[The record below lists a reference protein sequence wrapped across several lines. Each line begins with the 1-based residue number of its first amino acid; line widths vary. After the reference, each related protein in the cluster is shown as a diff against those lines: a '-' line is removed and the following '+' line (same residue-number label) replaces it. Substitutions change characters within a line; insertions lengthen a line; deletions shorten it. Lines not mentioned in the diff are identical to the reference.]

1 MFLFFSLRLSNLVT
15 LNTTKRKEKKRTER
29 YGTEVNSVQFIESP
43 DFARNSN
50 FLQISHHSYV
60 NRATK
65 IGFLSS
71 KRVKRKNVYYHLY
84 VLIFFFNSRLTQRK
98 FNLWHF
104 IIFRNSSFSFNFFF
118 FSYIRLIFF
127 FKWLIL
133 KSRSS
138 ISQARFLFADQKK
151 KKTSYDFGTI
161 SYDDYH

>member
-29 YGTEVNSVQFIESP
+29 YGTEVNSVQFIESS

-50 FLQISHHSYV
+50 FLQISRHSYV

-118 FSYIRLIFF
+118 SYIRLIFF

-138 ISQARFLFADQKK
+138 ISQARFLFANQKK
-151 KKTSYDFGTI
+151 KKKSYDFGTI

>member
-50 FLQISHHSYV
+50 FLQITRHSYV

-84 VLIFFFNSRLTQRK
+84 VLIFFLIPDWRNV
-98 FNLWHF
+98 NL
-104 IIFRNSSFSFNFFF
+104 IFDISSSFVTLLFLLIFF

-138 ISQARFLFADQKK
+138 ISPARFLFADQKK

>member
-50 FLQISHHSYV
+50 FLQISRHSYV

-84 VLIFFFNSRLTQRK
+84 VLIFFLILDWRNV
-98 FNLWHF
+98 NL
-104 IIFRNSSFSFNFFF
+104 IFDISSSFVTLLFLLIFF

-151 KKTSYDFGTI
+151 KKNVI
-161 SYDDYH
+161 RLWDY

>member
-50 FLQISHHSYV
+50 FLQITRHSYV

-84 VLIFFFNSRLTQRK
+84 VLIFFLIPDWRNV
-98 FNLWHF
+98 NL
-104 IIFRNSSFSFNFFF
+104 IFDISSSFVTLLFLLIFF